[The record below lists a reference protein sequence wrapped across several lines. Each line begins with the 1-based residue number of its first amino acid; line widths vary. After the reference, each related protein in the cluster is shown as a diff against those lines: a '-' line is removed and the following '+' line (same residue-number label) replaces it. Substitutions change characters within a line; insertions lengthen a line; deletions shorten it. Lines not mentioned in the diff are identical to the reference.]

1 MQFLKMVQSKT
12 GKHLASI
19 ILFPLMFFLLLS
31 CPTKRELKLMLNIPV
46 QTISAGNCNNAQAS
60 CYFEQ
65 NSTAKEQIEPQ
76 SRHLSGLMLAVPH
89 TSLQLETS
97 PSVQVWRNTDA
108 FIRTSLFLCYRKL
121 II

>member
-1 MQFLKMVQSKT
+1 MVQSKT

-19 ILFPLMFFLLLS
+19 ILYPLMFFLLLS
-31 CPTKRELKLMLNIPV
+31 CPTKRELKIMLNIPV
-46 QTISAGNCNNAQAS
+46 QTVSAFNCNQAQAT

-65 NSTAKEQIEPQ
+65 SSTAKEQIKPQ
-76 SRHLSGLMLAVPH
+76 SRHFTGLILAGFY
-89 TSLQLETS
+89 TSLLPETS
-97 PSVQVWRNTDA
+97 SFLQVRRNTDT